1 MEGRSTLS
9 GPFAPIPIPRRLD
22 RILNAT
28 RCRCCRATD
37 TPAVGSATVGA
48 AVASRH
54 ESRRK
59 VDPSRKTLGPA
70 SIRLR
75 TMQQP
80 PPPPQSSGSDLGG
93 LRIRSL
99 EGGSRGLGSAGT
111 KNDAERDRGMDC
123 SARGRG
129 RSVRRFG
136 SSRPIRAARDR
147 RARSPHGHRR
157 QAWRLPRDV
166 DDDNHAG
173 LRAHGSG
180 FRQRDQVPVGVDR
193 HEIPYTSGRSR
204 RSVPS
209 RCRPPT
215 VAAPGRR
222 SADRMGARP

>member
-1 MEGRSTLS
+1 
-9 GPFAPIPIPRRLD
+9 
-22 RILNAT
+22 
-28 RCRCCRATD
+28 
-37 TPAVGSATVGA
+37 
-48 AVASRH
+48 
-54 ESRRK
+54 
-59 VDPSRKTLGPA
+59 
-70 SIRLR
+70 
-75 TMQQP
+75 MQQP
-80 PPPPQSSGSDLGG
+80 PLPPQSSGSDLGG
-93 LRIRSL
+93 LRKRSL

-193 HEIPYTSGRSR
+193 HEIPYASGRSR

-209 RCRPPT
+209 VST
-215 VAAPGRR
+215 THRR
-222 SADRMGARP
+222 SPGPPICGPDGCAAVDALVKASCITSSASPRSLMIKQRAPYSPACSAWTRSSKSIRVGWAPSFSRAGSNRWAFAFLSDLSVWRRPS